1 MKKNLSI
8 SLENGI
14 LTITGNKDEK
24 NSQYVHRGIAN
35 RPFRRTFRLAE
46 YVEVTGAGMQNGIL
60 QVHLER
66 KLPEELKPKNIEIK
80 TGNTFKKFLDSASKT
95 IDGHIS
101 K

>member
-1 MKKNLSI
+1 M
-8 SLENGI
+8 
-14 LTITGNKDEK
+14 
-24 NSQYVHRGIAN
+24 HRGIAN

-66 KLPEELKPKNIEIK
+66 KLPEELKPKSIEIK
-80 TGNTFKKFLDSASKT
+80 TGNAFKKFLDSASKT